1 MASQSLSNLYSTLI
15 FCEMSLFPN
24 SKKKKKKKNYLPS
37 KPIRPGNAGIP
48 GYRPTDTGKAYCVF
62 CQMCNN
68 IPQIPLLLMVREGD
82 FAIRV
87 LVLTSAS
94 ELELL
99 PHLLE
104 FDVNNTDF
112 HHL

>member
-24 SKKKKKKKNYLPS
+24 SKKKKKNYLPS